1 MGSPEAETRR
11 ERRRW
16 VACHGRTQHV
26 EAMSALTPLHALTPF
41 HAFIP
46 DDVLVDLR
54 HRLARTLFTED
65 LPDVGWD
72 DGTPA
77 AHLREQV
84 DYWLQRFD
92 WRAQEARLNAFPQ
105 VTTEVD
111 GATVHLLHVR
121 SPEADATPAILTHGW
136 PGTVFEWLDVL
147 GPLTDPRAHGGDPTT
162 ALHLVVPSLPGYAFS
177 GPTRERGWG
186 VERISDAWATLMT
199 RLGYE
204 RFLAI
209 GNDWGSS
216 ISLVMARKYP
226 ARLLGAHVTQIF
238 DSLADAAARLSDPTP
253 EERRALEGQAWFEAH
268 MSAYQRVHAQ
278 QPISVAHA
286 LADSPA
292 GLLGWLNIV
301 FRGGMDL
308 DFVLTQATAL
318 WTTRTVGSALRL
330 YREAF
335 RELGRHGLLP
345 HLPPSTVPVALAG
358 FANDTVSIRRLAA
371 EVHRNIVAWNAY
383 GNGSHWAA
391 HSAPETWVADVRA
404 FVREVRP
411 ARSSS

>member
-1 MGSPEAETRR
+1 
-11 ERRRW
+11 
-16 VACHGRTQHV
+16 
-26 EAMSALTPLHALTPF
+26 MSAFTPF
-41 HAFIP
+41 RALIP
-46 DDVLVDLR
+46 DDVLIELR
-54 HRLARTLFTED
+54 QRLARTRFTED
-65 LPDVGWD
+65 LPGVGWD

-84 DYWLQRFD
+84 DHWLHRFD

-105 VTTEVD
+105 LTTEVD
-111 GATVHLLHVR
+111 GATVHLLLVR
-121 SPEADATPAILTHGW
+121 SPEPDATPAILSHGW

-147 GPLTDPRAHGGDPTT
+147 GPLSDPRAHGGDPAT

-177 GPTRERGWG
+177 GPTRQRGWG
-186 VERISDAWATLMT
+186 VERIADAWVAVMT

-204 RFLAI
+204 RFFAI

-216 ISLVMARKYP
+216 ISLALARKYP
-226 ARLLGAHVTQIF
+226 GRLLGAHVTQIF
-238 DSLADAAARLSDPTP
+238 DSVANAAARLSEPSP
-253 EERRALEGQAWFEAH
+253 EERRAIEGAAWFEAN
-268 MSAYQRVHAQ
+268 MSAYQRVHEQ
-278 QPISVAHA
+278 QPISLAHA

-318 WTTRTVGSALRL
+318 WTTGTVGSALRL

-335 RELGRHGLLP
+335 RELGPHGLLP

-383 GNGSHWAA
+383 NVGSHWAA
-391 HSAPETWVADVRA
+391 HSAPETWLADVRA
-404 FVREVRP
+404 FVRGLRP
-411 ARSSS
+411 ARLGG

>member
-1 MGSPEAETRR
+1 MA
-11 ERRRW
+11 
-16 VACHGRTQHV
+16 
-26 EAMSALTPLHALTPF
+26 ALTPF
-41 HAFIP
+41 RADVP
-46 DDVLVDLR
+46 DAVLADLR
-54 HRLARTLFTED
+54 QRLARTRFTED
-65 LPDVGWD
+65 LPGVGWD

-84 DYWLQRFD
+84 DYWFERFD

-105 VTTEVD
+105 LTTEID
-111 GATVHLLHVR
+111 GATVHLVFVR
-121 SPEADATPAILTHGW
+121 SPEPDAMPAILTHGW

-147 GPLTDPRAHGGDPTT
+147 RPLTDPQAHGGDPAT
-162 ALHLVVPSLPGYAFS
+162 ALHLVVPSLPGFAFS

-186 VERISDAWATLMT
+186 MERISDAWVALMA
-199 RLGYE
+199 RLGFE

-216 ISLVMARKYP
+216 LSLILARKHP
-226 ARLLGAHVTQIF
+226 GHLLGAHVTQIF
-238 DSLADAAARLSDPTP
+238 DSVANAAARLQNPTH
-253 EERRALEGQAWFEAH
+253 EEQRAIEGQAWFEAN
-268 MSAYQRVHAQ
+268 MSAYQRVHEQ
-278 QPISVAHA
+278 QPASLAHA

-318 WTTRTVGSALRL
+318 WTTGTVGSALRL

-335 RELGRHGLLP
+335 RELGPGGLLP

-358 FANDTVSIRRLAA
+358 FANDTVSVRRLAA
-371 EVHRNIVAWNAY
+371 EMHRNIVAWNTY
-383 GNGSHWAA
+383 DVGSHWAA
-391 HSAPETWVADVRA
+391 HSAPEIWVADVRA
-404 FVREVRP
+404 FVR
-411 ARSSS
+411 ALRS